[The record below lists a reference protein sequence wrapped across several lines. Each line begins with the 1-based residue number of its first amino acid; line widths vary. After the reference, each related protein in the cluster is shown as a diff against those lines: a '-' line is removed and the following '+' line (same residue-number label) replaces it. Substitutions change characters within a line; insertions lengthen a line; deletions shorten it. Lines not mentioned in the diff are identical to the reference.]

1 MCGHLY
7 DIPGAVLDARD
18 MMVRTAEGGLLL
30 QSTMWE
36 EGRKQ
41 ISQQMM
47 QMQGRAVRRGRGAI
61 KRPEHSMKEYRP

>member
-7 DIPGAVLDARD
+7 DIPGAVLDPGD

-30 QSTMWE
+30 QCTMWE

-41 ISQQMM
+41 MGQQMM
-47 QMQGRAVRRGRGAI
+47 QMQARAVRGGRGAI
-61 KRPEHSMKEYRP
+61 KRPERSMKEYRP